1 MSQSPHEPL
10 RKNAD
15 ETSGGGSSN
24 HQNTPSRFI
33 DEGFHNAV
41 REAQQHQVSM
51 HSTQSQRQQQED
63 HGDI

>member
-1 MSQSPHEPL
+1 MSSSPHEPL
-10 RKNAD
+10 QKNLSGI
-15 ETSGGGSSN
+15 SGGGSS
-24 HQNTPSRFI
+24 SRPIRFT
-33 DEGFHNAV
+33 DGDFHNTV